1 MRSLGAISR
10 NLILGNETGHGA
22 RASVHRPAEHA
33 DRPHLRV
40 VRLALVFVVCFEV
53 FSRYLFH
60 APTRWAFDASYMLYG
75 TLFMFAGAYTLSRNG
90 HVRGDFLYR
99 TWRPKTQAW
108 LDLVLYLLFFFPG
121 ILALVVAGT
130 LEADRAWERWERSN
144 SPATVPLAPFKT
156 IIPVVGVL
164 MLLQGIVEFI
174 RCIQCIRSGKW
185 PRRLRDIEELE
196 NQILAERAAAAK
208 GGNGK

>member
-1 MRSLGAISR
+1 MERALLFIDR
-10 NLILGNETGHGA
+10 LNTLIGRTFA
-22 RASVHRPAEHA
+22 WAA
-33 DRPHLRV
+33 
-40 VRLALVFVVCFEV
+40 LALVFVVCFEV
-53 FSRYLFH
+53 FSRYLFR
-60 APTRWAFDASYMLYG
+60 APTKWAFDASYMLYG

-99 TWRPKTQAW
+99 TWQPKTQAW

-121 ILALVVAGT
+121 ILALCIAGT
-130 LEADRAWERWERSN
+130 LEADRAWMTWERSN

-156 IIPVVGVL
+156 IIPAVGVL

-174 RCIQCIRSGKW
+174 RCIQCIRTGKW

-208 GGNGK
+208 EGADK

>member
-1 MRSLGAISR
+1 M
-10 NLILGNETGHGA
+10 E
-22 RASVHRPAEHA
+22 RALLFI
-33 DRPHLRV
+33 DRV
-40 VRLALVFVVCFEV
+40 NTWIGRLFAWCSFGWVAVVCFEV

-60 APTRWAFDASYMLYG
+60 APTKWAFDASYMLYG

-99 TWRPKTQAW
+99 TWQPRTQAKM
-108 LDLVLYLLFFFPG
+108 DLVLYILFFFPG
-121 ILALVVAGT
+121 ILALCIAGT
-130 LEADRAWERWERSN
+130 FEADRAWMTWERSN

-156 IIPVVGVL
+156 IIPIVGVL

-174 RCIQCIRSGKW
+174 RCIQCIQTGKW

-208 GGNGK
+208 EGAGK

>member
-1 MRSLGAISR
+1 MERALLFIDR
-10 NLILGNETGHGA
+10 LNTLIGRFFAWAG
-22 RASVHRPAEHA
+22 
-33 DRPHLRV
+33 
-40 VRLALVFVVCFEV
+40 LALVGVVCFEV

-60 APTRWAFDASYMLYG
+60 APTKWAFDASYMLYG

-99 TWRPKTQAW
+99 TWQPKTQAW
-108 LDLVLYLLFFFPG
+108 MDLVLYILFFFPG
-121 ILALVVAGT
+121 ILALCIAGT
-130 LEADRAWERWERSN
+130 LEADRAWMTWERSN

-156 IIPVVGVL
+156 IIPIVGVL

-174 RCIQCIRSGKW
+174 RCIQCIQTGKW

-208 GGNGK
+208 GGNGQ

>member
-1 MRSLGAISR
+1 MERALLFIDR
-10 NLILGNETGHGA
+10 LNTLIGRTFA
-22 RASVHRPAEHA
+22 WCS
-33 DRPHLRV
+33 
-40 VRLALVFVVCFEV
+40 LALVAVVCFEV

-60 APTRWAFDASYMLYG
+60 APTKWAFDASYMLYG

-99 TWRPKTQAW
+99 TWQPKTQAW
-108 LDLVLYLLFFFPG
+108 MDLVLYILFFFPG
-121 ILALVVAGT
+121 ILALCIAGT
-130 LEADRAWERWERSN
+130 LEADRAWMTWERSN

-156 IIPVVGVL
+156 IIPIVGVL

-174 RCIQCIRSGKW
+174 RCIQCIQTGKW

-208 GGNGK
+208 GDNGK

>member
-1 MRSLGAISR
+1 MERALLFIDR
-10 NLILGNETGHGA
+10 LNTLIGRTFAWCG
-22 RASVHRPAEHA
+22 
-33 DRPHLRV
+33 
-40 VRLALVFVVCFEV
+40 LALVAVVCFEV

-60 APTRWAFDASYMLYG
+60 APTKWAFDASYMLYG

-99 TWRPKTQAW
+99 NWQPKTQAW
-108 LDLVLYLLFFFPG
+108 MDLVLYLLFFFPG
-121 ILALVVAGT
+121 ILALCIAGT
-130 LEADRAWERWERSN
+130 LEADRAWMTWERSN

-156 IIPVVGVL
+156 IIPIVGVL

-174 RCIQCIRSGKW
+174 RCIQCIQTGKW

>member
-1 MRSLGAISR
+1 M
-10 NLILGNETGHGA
+10 E
-22 RASVHRPAEHA
+22 RALLFI
-33 DRPHLRV
+33 DRLNTFIGRTFAWAGF
-40 VRLALVFVVCFEV
+40 ALVFVVCYEV

-60 APTRWAFDASYMLYG
+60 APTKWAFDASYMLYG

-99 TWRPKTQAW
+99 NWPPKIQAW

-121 ILALVVAGT
+121 ILALCIAGT
-130 LEADRAWERWERSN
+130 LEADRAWMTGERSN

-156 IIPVVGVL
+156 IIPIVGVL

-174 RCIQCIRSGKW
+174 RCVQCIQTGKW

-208 GGNGK
+208 GENGK

>member
-1 MRSLGAISR
+1 M
-10 NLILGNETGHGA
+10 E
-22 RASVHRPAEHA
+22 RALLFI
-33 DRPHLRV
+33 DRLNTFIGRTFAWAGF
-40 VRLALVFVVCFEV
+40 ALVFVVCYEV

-60 APTRWAFDASYMLYG
+60 APTKWAFDASYMLYG

-99 TWRPKTQAW
+99 NWQPKTQAW
-108 LDLVLYLLFFFPG
+108 MDLVLYLLFFFPG
-121 ILALVVAGT
+121 ILALCVAGT
-130 LEADRAWERWERSN
+130 LEADRAWMTWERSN

-156 IIPVVGVL
+156 IIPIVGVL
-164 MLLQGIVEFI
+164 MLFQGIVEFI
-174 RCIQCIRSGKW
+174 RCIQCIQTGKW

-208 GGNGK
+208 EGTGK

>member
-1 MRSLGAISR
+1 MERALLFIDR
-10 NLILGNETGHGA
+10 LNTLIGRTFAWAGF
-22 RASVHRPAEHA
+22 
-33 DRPHLRV
+33 
-40 VRLALVFVVCFEV
+40 ALVFVVCYEV

-60 APTRWAFDASYMLYG
+60 APTKWAFDASYMLYG

-99 TWRPKTQAW
+99 NWRPKTQAW

-121 ILALVVAGT
+121 IFALCIAGT
-130 LEADRAWERWERSN
+130 LEADRAWMTWERSN

-156 IIPVVGVL
+156 IIPIVGVL

-174 RCIQCIRSGKW
+174 RCIQCIQTGKW

>member
-1 MRSLGAISR
+1 MERALLFIDKL
-10 NLILGNETGHGA
+10 NTLIG
-22 RASVHRPAEHA
+22 RAFAWCS
-33 DRPHLRV
+33 
-40 VRLALVFVVCFEV
+40 LALVLVVCFEV

-60 APTRWAFDASYMLYG
+60 APTKWAFDASYMLYG

-99 TWRPKTQAW
+99 TWQPRTQAKM
-108 LDLVLYLLFFFPG
+108 DLVLYILFFFPG
-121 ILALVVAGT
+121 ILALCIAGT
-130 LEADRAWERWERSN
+130 LEADRAWVTWERSN

-156 IIPVVGVL
+156 IIPIVGVL

-174 RCIQCIRSGKW
+174 RCVQCIQTGKW

-208 GGNGK
+208 EGAGK

>member
-1 MRSLGAISR
+1 MERALLFIDR
-10 NLILGNETGHGA
+10 LNTLIGRTFAWAG
-22 RASVHRPAEHA
+22 
-33 DRPHLRV
+33 
-40 VRLALVFVVCFEV
+40 LALVFVVCYEV

-60 APTRWAFDASYMLYG
+60 APTKWAFDVSYMLYG

-99 TWRPKTQAW
+99 TWPPKTQAW
-108 LDLVLYLLFFFPG
+108 VDLVLYVLFFFPG
-121 ILALVVAGT
+121 ILALCIAGT
-130 LEADRAWERWERSN
+130 LEANRAWMTWERSN
-144 SPATVPLAPFKT
+144 SPATMPLAPFKT
-156 IIPVVGVL
+156 IIPIVGVL

-174 RCIQCIRSGKW
+174 RCIQCIRTGQW

-208 GGNGK
+208 EGAGK

>member
-1 MRSLGAISR
+1 MERALLFIDR
-10 NLILGNETGHGA
+10 LNTLIGRGFA
-22 RASVHRPAEHA
+22 WSS
-33 DRPHLRV
+33 
-40 VRLALVFVVCFEV
+40 LALVGVVCFEV

-60 APTRWAFDASYMLYG
+60 APTKWAFDVSYMLYG

-99 TWRPKTQAW
+99 TWQPKTQAW
-108 LDLVLYLLFFFPG
+108 LDLVLYILFFFPG
-121 ILALVVAGT
+121 ILALCIAGT
-130 LEADRAWERWERSN
+130 FEADRAWMTWERSN
-144 SPATVPLAPFKT
+144 SPATMPLAPFKT
-156 IIPVVGVL
+156 IIPIVGVL

-174 RCIQCIRSGKW
+174 RCIQCIRTGKW

>member
-1 MRSLGAISR
+1 MERALLFIDR
-10 NLILGNETGHGA
+10 LNTLIGRFFAWAG
-22 RASVHRPAEHA
+22 
-33 DRPHLRV
+33 
-40 VRLALVFVVCFEV
+40 LALVFVVCFEV

-60 APTRWAFDASYMLYG
+60 APTKWAFDASYMLYG

-99 TWRPKTQAW
+99 TWQPKTQAW
-108 LDLVLYLLFFFPG
+108 MDLVLYILFFFPG
-121 ILALVVAGT
+121 ILALCIAGT
-130 LEADRAWERWERSN
+130 LEADRAWMTWERSN

-156 IIPVVGVL
+156 IIPIVGVL

-174 RCIQCIRSGKW
+174 RCIQCIQTGKW

>member
-1 MRSLGAISR
+1 MERALLFIDRVNTWIGRLFAWCSLG
-10 NLILGNETGHGA
+10 
-22 RASVHRPAEHA
+22 
-33 DRPHLRV
+33 
-40 VRLALVFVVCFEV
+40 LVAVVCFEV

-60 APTRWAFDASYMLYG
+60 APTKWAFDASYMLYG

-99 TWRPKTQAW
+99 TWQPKTQAKM
-108 LDLVLYLLFFFPG
+108 DLVLYILFFFPG
-121 ILALVVAGT
+121 ILALCIAGT
-130 LEADRAWERWERSN
+130 LEADRAWMTWERSN

-156 IIPVVGVL
+156 IIPIVGVL

-174 RCIQCIRSGKW
+174 RCVQCIQTGKW

-208 GGNGK
+208 EGAGK

>member
-1 MRSLGAISR
+1 MERALLFIDRLNTLIGRTFAWCSL
-10 NLILGNETGHGA
+10 L
-22 RASVHRPAEHA
+22 
-33 DRPHLRV
+33 
-40 VRLALVFVVCFEV
+40 LVFVMCFEV

-60 APTRWAFDASYMLYG
+60 APTKWAFDASYMLYG
-75 TLFMFAGAYTLSRNG
+75 TLFMMAGAYTLSRNG

-99 TWRPKTQAW
+99 NWRPRMQAAF
-108 LDLVLYLLFFFPG
+108 DFALYFLFFFPG
-121 ILALVVAGT
+121 ILALCIAGT
-130 LEADRAWERWERSN
+130 FEADRAWMTGERSN

-156 IIPVVGVL
+156 LIPIVGVL
-164 MLLQGIVEFI
+164 MLLQGIVEVI

-208 GGNGK
+208 EGAGK

>member
-1 MRSLGAISR
+1 M
-10 NLILGNETGHGA
+10 
-22 RASVHRPAEHA
+22 
-33 DRPHLRV
+33 
-40 VRLALVFVVCFEV
+40 

-60 APTRWAFDASYMLYG
+60 APTKWAFDASYMLYG

-99 TWRPKTQAW
+99 TWQPKTQAW
-108 LDLVLYLLFFFPG
+108 MDLVLYILFFFPG
-121 ILALVVAGT
+121 ILALCIAGT
-130 LEADRAWERWERSN
+130 LEADRAWMTWERSN

-156 IIPVVGVL
+156 IIPIVGVL

-174 RCIQCIRSGKW
+174 RCIQCIQTGKW

>member
-1 MRSLGAISR
+1 MERALLFIDRVNTWIGRLFAWCSLG
-10 NLILGNETGHGA
+10 
-22 RASVHRPAEHA
+22 
-33 DRPHLRV
+33 
-40 VRLALVFVVCFEV
+40 LVAVVCFEV

-60 APTRWAFDASYMLYG
+60 APTKWAFDASYMLYG

-99 TWRPKTQAW
+99 TWQPSTQAKM
-108 LDLVLYLLFFFPG
+108 DLVLYILFFFPG
-121 ILALVVAGT
+121 ILALCIAGT
-130 LEADRAWERWERSN
+130 LEADRAWMTWERSN

-156 IIPVVGVL
+156 IIPIVGVL

>member
-1 MRSLGAISR
+1 MERALLFIDR
-10 NLILGNETGHGA
+10 LNTLIGRTFAWAG
-22 RASVHRPAEHA
+22 
-33 DRPHLRV
+33 
-40 VRLALVFVVCFEV
+40 LALVFVVCYEV

-60 APTRWAFDASYMLYG
+60 APTKWAFDASYMLYG

-99 TWRPKTQAW
+99 NWPPKTQAW
-108 LDLVLYLLFFFPG
+108 LDLVLYVLFFFPG
-121 ILALVVAGT
+121 ILALCIAGT
-130 LEADRAWERWERSN
+130 LEADRAWMTWERSN

-156 IIPVVGVL
+156 IIPIVGVL

-174 RCIQCIRSGKW
+174 RCIQCIQTGKW

>member
-1 MRSLGAISR
+1 MERALLFIDR
-10 NLILGNETGHGA
+10 LNTLIGRGFAWCG
-22 RASVHRPAEHA
+22 
-33 DRPHLRV
+33 
-40 VRLALVFVVCFEV
+40 LALVFVVCFEV

-60 APTRWAFDASYMLYG
+60 APTKWAFDASYMLYG

-99 TWRPKTQAW
+99 NWRPRTQAW
-108 LDLVLYLLFFFPG
+108 VDLVLYLLFFFPG
-121 ILALVVAGT
+121 ILALCIAGT
-130 LEADRAWERWERSN
+130 LEADRAWMTGERSN

-156 IIPVVGVL
+156 VIPIVGVL

-174 RCIQCIRSGKW
+174 RCIQCIRTGSW

-208 GGNGK
+208 EGGGK

>member
-1 MRSLGAISR
+1 MERALLFIDR
-10 NLILGNETGHGA
+10 LNTLIGRTFAWAG
-22 RASVHRPAEHA
+22 
-33 DRPHLRV
+33 
-40 VRLALVFVVCFEV
+40 LALVFVVCYEV

-60 APTRWAFDASYMLYG
+60 APTKWAFDVSYMLYG

-99 TWRPKTQAW
+99 TWPPKTQAW
-108 LDLVLYLLFFFPG
+108 VDLVLYVLFFFPG
-121 ILALVVAGT
+121 ILALCIAGT
-130 LEADRAWERWERSN
+130 LEANRAWMTWERSN
-144 SPATVPLAPFKT
+144 SPATMPLAPFKT
-156 IIPVVGVL
+156 IIPIVGVL

-174 RCIQCIRSGKW
+174 RCIQCIRTGKW

>member
-1 MRSLGAISR
+1 MERALLFIDKLNTLIGRAFAWCSLG
-10 NLILGNETGHGA
+10 
-22 RASVHRPAEHA
+22 
-33 DRPHLRV
+33 
-40 VRLALVFVVCFEV
+40 LVAVVCFEV

-60 APTRWAFDASYMLYG
+60 APTKWAFDASYMLYG

-99 TWRPKTQAW
+99 TWQPRTQAKM
-108 LDLVLYLLFFFPG
+108 DLVLYILFFFPG
-121 ILALVVAGT
+121 ILALCIAGT
-130 LEADRAWERWERSN
+130 LEADRAWMTWERSN

-156 IIPVVGVL
+156 IIPIVGVL

-174 RCIQCIRSGKW
+174 RCVQCIQTGKW

-208 GGNGK
+208 EGAGK

>member
-1 MRSLGAISR
+1 MERALLFIDRLNTLIGRSFAWCG
-10 NLILGNETGHGA
+10 
-22 RASVHRPAEHA
+22 
-33 DRPHLRV
+33 
-40 VRLALVFVVCFEV
+40 LALVFVVCFEV

-60 APTRWAFDASYMLYG
+60 APTKWAFDASYMLYG

-99 TWRPKTQAW
+99 TWPPKTQAW

-130 LEADRAWERWERSN
+130 IEADRAWERWERSN

-156 IIPVVGVL
+156 IIPIVGVL

-174 RCIQCIRSGKW
+174 RCIQCIRTGKW

-208 GGNGK
+208 EGAGK

>member
-1 MRSLGAISR
+1 M
-10 NLILGNETGHGA
+10 E
-22 RASVHRPAEHA
+22 RALLFI
-33 DRPHLRV
+33 DRLNTFIGRTFAWAG
-40 VRLALVFVVCFEV
+40 LALVFVVCYEV

-60 APTRWAFDASYMLYG
+60 APTKWAFDASYMLYG

-99 TWRPKTQAW
+99 NWKPKMQAW
-108 LDLVLYLLFFFPG
+108 MDLVLYVLFFFPG
-121 ILALVVAGT
+121 ILALCIAGT
-130 LEADRAWERWERSN
+130 LEADRAWMTWERSN

-156 IIPVVGVL
+156 IIPIVGVL

-174 RCIQCIRSGKW
+174 RCVQCIQTGKW

>member
-1 MRSLGAISR
+1 M
-10 NLILGNETGHGA
+10 E
-22 RASVHRPAEHA
+22 RALLFI
-33 DRPHLRV
+33 DRLNTFIGRTFAWAG
-40 VRLALVFVVCFEV
+40 LALVFVVCFEV

-60 APTRWAFDASYMLYG
+60 APTKWAFDASYMLYG

-99 TWRPKTQAW
+99 TWQPKTQAW
-108 LDLVLYLLFFFPG
+108 MDLVLYILFFFPG
-121 ILALVVAGT
+121 IFALCIAGT
-130 LEADRAWERWERSN
+130 LEADRAWMTWERSN

-156 IIPVVGVL
+156 IIPIVGVL

-208 GGNGK
+208 GGNGQ

>member
-1 MRSLGAISR
+1 
-10 NLILGNETGHGA
+10 
-22 RASVHRPAEHA
+22 
-33 DRPHLRV
+33 
-40 VRLALVFVVCFEV
+40 VVCFEV

-60 APTRWAFDASYMLYG
+60 APTKWAFDASYMLYG

-90 HVRGDFLYR
+90 HVRGDFMYR
-99 TWRPKTQAW
+99 NWQPRTQAKM
-108 LDLVLYLLFFFPG
+108 DLVLYILFFFPG
-121 ILALVVAGT
+121 ILALCIAGT
-130 LEADRAWERWERSN
+130 LEADRAWMTWERSN

-156 IIPVVGVL
+156 IIPIVGVL

-174 RCIQCIRSGKW
+174 RCIQCIRTGRW

-208 GGNGK
+208 EGAGK

>member
-1 MRSLGAISR
+1 MERALLFIDR
-10 NLILGNETGHGA
+10 LNTLIGRTFAWAG
-22 RASVHRPAEHA
+22 
-33 DRPHLRV
+33 
-40 VRLALVFVVCFEV
+40 LALVFVVCFEV
-53 FSRYLFH
+53 FSRYLFN
-60 APTRWAFDASYMLYG
+60 APTKWAFDASYMLYG

-99 TWRPKTQAW
+99 KWSPKTQAR

-121 ILALVVAGT
+121 ILALCIAGT
-130 LEADRAWERWERSN
+130 LEADRAWVTWERSN

-156 IIPVVGVL
+156 IIPIVGVL
-164 MLLQGIVEFI
+164 MLMQGIVEFI
-174 RCIQCIRSGKW
+174 RCIQCIQTGKW

-196 NQILAERAAAAK
+196 NQILAERAAAAAK